1 MQLRRSPISL
11 VVVSVYYY
19 SYYSCLFS
27 SLSWSFTDFVL
38 FRIPRAT
45 TYRTTLIQYTDDHTP
60 TPFSEKVPASPY
72 KALMPKEAV
81 PLPAPLVL
89 PRPKQAVSVPVAAV
103 KAASV
108 SKSPKTTTVP
118 EEKELSLYEV
128 LGVSP
133 TATREEM
140 KLRYNALVKRHH
152 PDAVKHR
159 PRPRLMFVG
168 PGSATHSFSSS
179 HPHQQQDQQ
188 QAQKAIKKEPD
199 FGEITAAWAVLSD
212 DKARRKYDR
221 GLLYQKWA
229 DQASKV
235 AMKTM
240 EEAAPVMAK
249 MMDKVALPLMETTA
263 VSTAKIAKAA
273 YQRMEDTMIIS
284 TVKASAPDV
293 PPAAN
298 NNNNK
303 NVKKTIASPPPP
315 PAAASV
321 SSVVVQEKDLGGVS
335 SISMNEV
342 VSKITL
348 PVRPVANAPVPPE
361 KTTPWVPTPPPTT
374 STSRTKATTTSST
387 APFFSNPVVVK
398 PTTMTETNQK
408 MMKKLEPVSTTKK
421 PTMSTDA
428 MRKLPLW
435 TLLLQMILF
444 V

>member
-89 PRPKQAVSVPVAAV
+89 PRPKQTVSVPVAAV
-103 KAASV
+103 KAASLV
-108 SKSPKTTTVP
+108 SKTVTVP

-133 TATREEM
+133 MATREEM

-168 PGSATHSFSSS
+168 PGSAAHSFSSS
-179 HPHQQQDQQ
+179 HPQQDQKQ
-188 QAQKAIKKEPD
+188 HAQKAIKKEPD

-273 YQRMEDTMIIS
+273 YQRMEDSMIIS
-284 TVKASAPDV
+284 TVKASPPDV
-293 PPAAN
+293 PPAA
-298 NNNNK
+298 NNNK
-303 NVKKTIASPPPP
+303 NVKKTIASAPP
-315 PAAASV
+315 PAAVAASV
-321 SSVVVQEKDLGGVS
+321 PSVVVQEKDLGGVS

-348 PVRPVANAPVPPE
+348 PARPVADAPVPSE
-361 KTTPWVPTPPPTT
+361 KTATPWVPTTGTPTT
-374 STSRTKATTTSST
+374 ITSRTKATTTSST
-387 APFFSNPVVVK
+387 APFFSNPVVAK